1 MLRRDAL
8 NYGWEYAGPLGG
20 SLEELDRVVNTIN
33 MRKHERFTK
42 QQAAAMAGAFDIA
55 GTSKMLEVARRQ
67 GLITSSFENGPNGEK
82 QRVYHSWEYQEPD
95 LDFESN
101 HSPAAPAKESDSSLD
116 DEFF

>member
-1 MLRRDAL
+1 
-8 NYGWEYAGPLGG
+8 
-20 SLEELDRVVNTIN
+20 
-33 MRKHERFTK
+33 
-42 QQAAAMAGAFDIA
+42 MAGAFDIA

-82 QRVYHSWEYQEPD
+82 QRVYHSWEYQKPN

-101 HSPAAPAKESDSSLD
+101 DSPIAPAKESDSSLD

>member
-1 MLRRDAL
+1 
-8 NYGWEYAGPLGG
+8 
-20 SLEELDRVVNTIN
+20 
-33 MRKHERFTK
+33 
-42 QQAAAMAGAFDIA
+42 
-55 GTSKMLEVARRQ
+55 MLEVARRQ

-101 HSPAAPAKESDSSLD
+101 HSPSAPAKESDSSLD